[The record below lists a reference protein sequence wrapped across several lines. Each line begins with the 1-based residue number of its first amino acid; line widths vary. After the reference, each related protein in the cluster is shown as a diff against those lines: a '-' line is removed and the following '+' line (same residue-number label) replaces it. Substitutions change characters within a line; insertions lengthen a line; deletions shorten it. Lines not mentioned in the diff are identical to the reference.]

1 MIYTEENR
9 LFHTDIIV
17 VQNEYIWD
25 RKSLPKRAAGL
36 GFVNLLPGL
45 HQSRDGSIKAEM
57 AAEGWRV
64 SGSLQ
69 YDWTACSTKRV
80 SLP

>member
-25 RKSLPKRAAGL
+25 RKRAAGL

-45 HQSRDGSIKAEM
+45 HQSRDGSIKEEM

-69 YDWTACSTKRV
+69 YDWTARSTKRV